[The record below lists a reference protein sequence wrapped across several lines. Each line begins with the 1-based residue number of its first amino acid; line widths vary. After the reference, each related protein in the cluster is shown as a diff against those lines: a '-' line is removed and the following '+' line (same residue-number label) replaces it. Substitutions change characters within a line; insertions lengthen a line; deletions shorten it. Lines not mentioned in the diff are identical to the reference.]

1 MTWSILAK
9 DPETGSFGVAVTTKF
24 FAVGA
29 LCPHGAGRTGAL
41 ATQAFVNP
49 LYGQDGLRLL
59 AEGRSADEV
68 VAILT
73 AADPGREVRQLHVI
87 DRDGRTAA
95 HTGGECVEWCGHGA
109 DEGVS
114 VAGNMLA
121 GAAVIEAT
129 LETFRTRAELAL
141 PERLMAALDAGE
153 AEGGD
158 KRGRQSAAMKIWR
171 TEPYPVLDLRVDD
184 HADPIVEL
192 RRLYGLHQTLF
203 GRTEASDRLLV
214 DDALAAELRERL
226 ARLGYT
232 GELGDALRRWAGNE
246 NLEVRLDGVERLDPV
261 VLAHLRGRT

>member
-1 MTWSILAK
+1 MTWSIIAR

-29 LCPHGAGRTGAL
+29 LCPHGAGRIGAL

-49 LYGQDGLRLL
+49 LYGTDGLQLL
-59 AEGRSADEV
+59 AEGRSAEEI

-73 AADPGREVRQLHVI
+73 AGDPGREVRQLHVI

-95 HTGGECVEWCGHGA
+95 HTGGECVDWCGHVA

-114 VAGNMLA
+114 LAGNMLA
-121 GAAVIEAT
+121 GTTVIEAT
-129 LETFRTRAELAL
+129 LETFRIRTGLPL
-141 PERLMAALDAGE
+141 PERLMAALDAGQ

-184 HADPIVEL
+184 HAEPLAEL
-192 RRLYGLHQTLF
+192 RRLYSVAHERFLAF
-203 GRTEASDRLLV
+203 MEAMATRAHPGGITDRAWI
-214 DDALAAELRERL
+214 DRRAREIQ
-226 ARLGYT
+226 
-232 GELGDALRRWAGNE
+232 
-246 NLEVRLDGVERLDPV
+246 ERAP
-261 VLAHLRGRT
+261 RPS

>member
-1 MTWSILAK
+1 MTWSIIAK
-9 DPETGSFGVAVTTKF
+9 DRETGSFGVAVTTKF

-29 LCPHGAGRTGAL
+29 LCPHGAGRIGAL

-49 LYGQDGLRLL
+49 LYGTDGLQLL
-59 AEGRSADEV
+59 AEGRSAEEI

-73 AADPGREVRQLHVI
+73 AGDPGRDIRQLHVI

-95 HTGGECVEWCGHGA
+95 HTGGECVDWCGHVA

-121 GAAVIEAT
+121 GPAVIEAT

-141 PERLMAALDAGE
+141 PVRLMAALDAGQ

-184 HADPIVEL
+184 HAEPLAEL
-192 RRLYGLHQTLF
+192 HRLYGVAHERFLAFVEAMAT
-203 GRTEASDRLLV
+203 RTQPGGITDRAWI
-214 DDALAAELRERL
+214 DRRAQEIQERGP
-226 ARLGYT
+226 RSS
-232 GELGDALRRWAGNE
+232 
-246 NLEVRLDGVERLDPV
+246 
-261 VLAHLRGRT
+261 